1 MFNPDDFKLSFSSW
15 TAPAQTVE
23 ELVET
28 AKASGYSGL
37 ELRTAIPGTEPHAHG
52 VEHDMAAPSLADV
65 RHKLADGGIELVCI
79 ATGVSLDAPD
89 TEKLIDDLKRYV
101 TLAETL
107 GAPWVRVLGGS
118 LSTERGEIAG
128 AVDAASD
135 ALAEAVAFAEQTKV
149 SLLLETH
156 GDYATTKYVREV
168 VKQVYSDHFGVLWDV
183 VEPFRALETMEE
195 AYDNIGGQVKHVHI
209 HDVRYVEG
217 RLKLEPAIIGEGA
230 VPIGTAIKYLAHDGY
245 EGFLSVETRI
255 GPPEDVLPQCAKIL
269 HDFISDAFP
278 EQEEDAQEAAVE
290 AGEAAE

>member
-1 MFNPDDFKLSFSSW
+1 MFSPDDFKLSFSSW
-15 TAPAQTVE
+15 AAPAQNVE

-37 ELRTAIPGTEPHAHG
+37 EFRTAVPGTDPHAHG

-65 RHKLADGGIELVCI
+65 RHKLADGGIELACI

-89 TEKLIDDLKRYV
+89 PEKLIDDLKRYI

-107 GAPWVRVLGGS
+107 GSRWVRVLGGT

-183 VEPFRALETMEE
+183 VEPFRVLETMEE
-195 AYDNIGGQVKHVHI
+195 AYDNIGGDVKHVHI
-209 HDVRYVEG
+209 HDVRYLEC
-217 RLKLEPAIIGEGA
+217 RAKLEPAMVGEGA

-245 EGFLSVETRI
+245 EGYLSVETRI
-255 GPPEDVLPQCAKIL
+255 GPPEDVLPQCAKVI
-269 HDFISDAFP
+269 HDFIGEAFP
-278 EQEEDAQEAAVE
+278 EPEEDAEEAEETEVK
-290 AGEAAE
+290 AE